1 MIVFFEKKNPF
12 QFVEN
17 WLMNSHLFSKDN
29 PLTIINVN
37 IDERKEGR
45 MSSEKKGGGK
55 IDEHTNKEKLIKGR
69 VLIKKRKKT
78 HRVI

>member
-1 MIVFFEKKNPF
+1 M
-12 QFVEN
+12 VEN

-45 MSSEKKGGGK
+45 MSSEKKEGGK
-55 IDEHTNKEKLIKGR
+55 IDEPTNKEKLIKGR
-69 VLIKKRKKT
+69 VLIKKRKKKT
-78 HRVI
+78 QTVI

>member
-1 MIVFFEKKNPF
+1 
-12 QFVEN
+12 
-17 WLMNSHLFSKDN
+17 
-29 PLTIINVN
+29 
-37 IDERKEGR
+37 